1 MFTSEAVGMRVDAPR
16 LHWHLLGM
24 RPIFVRN
31 GSRTKAVLRV
41 HEPLFG
47 DVDLLV
53 IEDATRRLDILVN
66 PWIPAEHRATVLAS
80 PLYRGAQKKR
90 DPLALLEVGAAW
102 SAPSEA
108 EARALTHQHLAG
120 LNTNKDPS
128 RFDDPRQ
135 RREFEVM
142 CALAEIH
149 GDHVGGFLNV
159 VSGEIAIKVD

>member
-1 MFTSEAVGMRVDAPR
+1 MRVDAPR

-31 GSRTKAVLRV
+31 GSGTKPVLRV

-47 DVDLLV
+47 DVDVLV
-53 IEDATRRLDILVN
+53 IENLARRLDILVN

-80 PLYRGAQKKR
+80 GLYRSADKKR
-90 DPLALLEVGAAW
+90 DPFVLLESGAAW

-108 EARALTHQHLAG
+108 EARALTQQHLAK

-149 GDHVGGFLNV
+149 GSHVGGFLNV
-159 VSGEIAIKVD
+159 VSGETAIKVE